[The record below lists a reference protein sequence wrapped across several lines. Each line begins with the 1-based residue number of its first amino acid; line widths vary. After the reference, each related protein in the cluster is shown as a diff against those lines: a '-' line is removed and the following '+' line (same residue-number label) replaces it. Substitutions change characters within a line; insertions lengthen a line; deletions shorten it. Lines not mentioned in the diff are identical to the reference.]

1 MLCGAT
7 CGLSTHVA
15 GIDAAGDTR
24 NMLILVGCG
33 LCAGTAR
40 SVMAPRIGAD
50 GGLRSVLEVPLS
62 SLHTIYYPGVM
73 THD

>member
-15 GIDAAGDTR
+15 GIDAGDTR
-24 NMLILVGCG
+24 NVLILVGCG
-33 LCAGTAR
+33 LCAGTTR
-40 SVMAPRIGAD
+40 SVMVPRIGAD
-50 GGLRSVLEVPLS
+50 GGLCSVLEVPLS
-62 SLHTIYYPGVM
+62 SVHTIYYPGVM